1 MEELGRAEVI
11 LDGAGRLE
19 EAQELVD
26 VRLEVVDLVWNW
38 ESQGLVAEG
47 AVRTYIYYQKEDGTI
62 EGEGVEIPFHGVV
75 LPPGSPSQEVR
86 VRLEDVREEHQ
97 FEPKDRSFTQS
108 IHLRLVAE
116 QPARTRSS
124 EEVSPET
131 PRAPEP
137 VGTGPYQEP
146 APVPTASTE
155 GVARLPHEVPPAEKP
170 TSPAPEP
177 QPVEPVAGETPDA
190 QPVEAGGEAP
200 ETLPVK
206 RAPLEQPEA
215 MPAYPGAAGGG
226 TNGAGPEDEETSP
239 EPPQPAQDL
248 PTRET
253 EVAPLVAAHVAQ
265 GPTGAGPGLHSTE
278 PRPELPTADETVIV
292 WKPFPDE

>member
-1 MEELGRAEVI
+1 MEELGRTMEELGRTEVI
-11 LDGAGRLE
+11 LDGVGRLE

-75 LPPGSPSQEVR
+75 LPPGNPVPDVR

-116 QPARTRSS
+116 QPARARAL
-124 EEVSPET
+124 EEAAPLAPEN
-131 PRAPEP
+131 PAPGEAAPEP
-137 VGTGPYQEP
+137 AAEGAPASVPAYQGAAVSDDPGDRPEP
-146 APVPTASTE
+146 DES
-155 GVARLPHEVPPAEKP
+155 
-170 TSPAPEP
+170 APE
-177 QPVEPVAGETPDA
+177 
-190 QPVEAGGEAP
+190 
-200 ETLPVK
+200 
-206 RAPLEQPEA
+206 
-215 MPAYPGAAGGG
+215 
-226 TNGAGPEDEETSP
+226 SP
-239 EPPQPAQDL
+239 E
-248 PTRET
+248 REGWPVL
-253 EVAPLVAAHVAQ
+253 EPEEAPLVAAHVAQ
-265 GPTGAGPGLHSTE
+265 GPNGTGPGLQGAE
-278 PRPELPTADETVIV
+278 PRPEPPTADDTVIV